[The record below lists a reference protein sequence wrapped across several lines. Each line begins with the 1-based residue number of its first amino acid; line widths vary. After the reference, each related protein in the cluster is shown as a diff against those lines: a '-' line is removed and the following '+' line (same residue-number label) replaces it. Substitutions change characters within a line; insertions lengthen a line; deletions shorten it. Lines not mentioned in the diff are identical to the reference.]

1 MRLEL
6 RPFNML
12 ELIYSLKHEPF
23 SLTLFSIDSVTD
35 VDDDDEVNKS
45 FKPLIAPENKMFSRK
60 MQILRKIT
68 KKRQKSNK
76 KDCTRYESKSK
87 RNLAN

>member
-1 MRLEL
+1 
-6 RPFNML
+6 ML
-12 ELIYSLKHEPF
+12 KLIYSLKHEPF

-35 VDDDDEVNKS
+35 VDDDDEVGKS
-45 FKPLIAPENKMFSRK
+45 FKPLIAPENKIFSRK
-60 MQILRKIT
+60 MQIWRKIT

-76 KDCTRYESKSK
+76 KYFTRYESKSK